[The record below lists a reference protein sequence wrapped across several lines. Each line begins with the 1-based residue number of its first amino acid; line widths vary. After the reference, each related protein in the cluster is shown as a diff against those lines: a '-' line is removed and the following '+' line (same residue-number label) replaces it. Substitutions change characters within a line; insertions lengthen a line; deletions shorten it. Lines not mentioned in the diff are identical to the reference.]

1 MVQEGTV
8 KEEPI
13 PGFSSLSAVPVAL
26 LVAVTS
32 LPSLPPVVF
41 VPVTV
46 ASVEDTV
53 TVCCSV
59 DPNVHVKVPPLTG
72 VETTPP
78 TLDIVFVPLLGML
91 LGW

>member
-1 MVQEGTV
+1 MIQEGTV
-8 KEEPI
+8 KEEPM
-13 PGFSSLSAVPVAL
+13 PGFASLSAVPVAL

-32 LPSLPPVVF
+32 LPPLPPVVF

-46 ASVEDTV
+46 ASAEDTV
-53 TVCCSV
+53 TACCSA
-59 DPNVHVKVPPLTG
+59 DLNVHVKVSPLTG
-72 VETTPP
+72 VEITPP